1 MPSSL
6 SSLLPAPN
14 GCHRLLLAI
23 SRLIVFN
30 IYLHLPFPSHPPP
43 TLLLQQLPHQC
54 TSPGGTQQN
63 RSSQARAPSLGG
75 TRQAPPPG
83 GRSHGS
89 RGHPGPAPAGTLRP
103 PSRPSPTDSG
113 NPKGGKEGGNQTHT
127 KRRSGEG
134 GWGQRDTASLGWGL
148 EGLGREG
155 RLGEQKEE
163 EEKWRKMNRTSS

>member
-1 MPSSL
+1 MPGSL

-89 RGHPGPAPAGTLRP
+89 RGHPGPAPRWDAPPTLP
-103 PSRPSPTDSG
+103 PFSHRLWK
-113 NPKGGKEGGNQTHT
+113 PKGRKGRGKPDTHKKNWGRRVGTERHSKPGVGTGGLGKRRKAGGTEGG
-127 KRRSGEG
+127 G
-134 GWGQRDTASLGWGL
+134 
-148 EGLGREG
+148 
-155 RLGEQKEE
+155 
-163 EEKWRKMNRTSS
+163 RKMEENEQDE